1 MVLDKGMMVGFD
13 TPVNLLA
20 HKGIFYSTERGG
32 GDSINP
38 ALTAKTPVNVI
49 LQDFTFWTVLISP
62 TSK

>member
-1 MVLDKGMMVGFD
+1 MVLDKGMMVEL
-13 TPVNLLA
+13 TLLLICWLI
-20 HKGIFYSTERGG
+20 KESSTARQRGG

-49 LQDFTFWTVLISP
+49 LQDLTFWTVLIST